1 MLKLQA
7 VEISKTYRGRK
18 VVDDVELEIGQGEVV
33 GLLGPNGAGKTT
45 TFSILVGLAR
55 PDSGRVLLNGDEITD
70 LPMYLRARSGISYLP
85 QEPSVF
91 RQLTTEEN
99 LLAVLETLPLTPE
112 QQRDRLEELLMQ
124 LGLET
129 VRYSKAYSLSG
140 GERRRL
146 EIARSLTLEPSFM
159 LLDEPFSGIDP
170 LTVKDLQEII
180 KDLARSGIGVL
191 IDRKSTRLNSSHG
204 YISYAVF
211 CLKKKNTR
219 LNSSHG
225 YISYAVFCFKKK
237 NRFKLVIILRNTL
250 NVTYRYT
257 TRMTICHPSLIDR
270 NAYLLPL
277 CHICYDNQCLIPTLH
292 YTISVLSQQSATT
305 LKNSHFY
312 FFF

>member
-7 VEISKTYRGRK
+7 LELSKSYRGRK

-45 TFSILVGLAR
+45 TFYILVGLAR

-91 RQLTTEEN
+91 RQLTSEEN

-112 QQRDRLEELLMQ
+112 QQRDRLEELLVQM
-124 LGLET
+124 GLET
-129 VRYSKAYSLSG
+129 VRTSKAYTLSG

-146 EIARSLTLEPSFM
+146 EIARSLTLQPSFI

-180 KDLARSGIGVL
+180 RDLAKSGIGVL
-191 IDRKSTRLNSSHG
+191 ITDHNVRETLSVTDHAYILKNGRIFRRGRPEELSADAEVRRVYLGDHFRLN
-204 YISYAVF
+204 
-211 CLKKKNTR
+211 
-219 LNSSHG
+219 
-225 YISYAVFCFKKK
+225 
-237 NRFKLVIILRNTL
+237 
-250 NVTYRYT
+250 
-257 TRMTICHPSLIDR
+257 
-270 NAYLLPL
+270 
-277 CHICYDNQCLIPTLH
+277 
-292 YTISVLSQQSATT
+292 
-305 LKNSHFY
+305 
-312 FFF
+312 